1 MTPVKFQEATSTL
14 KGSEPAGDLMVYH
27 GKMANDESDDIVMVS
42 KWKMSWPE
50 RIMALLFGV
59 AWLYI
64 KAVGNHPQVAIV
76 SDPDVFESD
85 KPVLPE

>member
-1 MTPVKFQEATSTL
+1 MRPVAFEEATDTL
-14 KGSEPAGDLMVYH
+14 VDLPVYR
-27 GKMANDESDDIVMVS
+27 GGMADDESGDEVMVS

-50 RIMALLFGV
+50 RLMALLFGA
-59 AWLYI
+59 AWLYV
-64 KAVGNHPQVAIV
+64 KTDGQHPQVAIV